1 MFVWKDENKW
11 KMRPGLAHIF
21 FNDYENVI
29 FEVKYFVVYK
39 VKIRLL
45 FIPASGHSARLVN

>member
-1 MFVWKDENKW
+1 MKNEAGVG
-11 KMRPGLAHIF
+11 PYF
-21 FNDYENVI
+21 FNYYENVI

>member
-1 MFVWKDENKW
+1 
-11 KMRPGLAHIF
+11 MRPGLAHIF